1 MSMKINSYNIWTIGC
16 QMNEADSNKLAS
28 ALDQLG
34 LTKKENAE
42 EADLVVLN
50 SCVVRQ
56 SAEDKVSHRVSIS
69 QEFKKDRPDQML
81 VLMGCM
87 VGPQS
92 ENLRKRFPAVDM
104 FVRPQDF
111 DPLLRQIS
119 ETNDL
124 DIEGCIS
131 NYAQSDPGIS
141 CHVPIIKGC
150 DFMCSFCII
159 PYRRG
164 RQVSRTI
171 EDIVSEASILV
182 HRGVKE
188 ITLLGQTVDAYG
200 HDLDEN
206 VDLSDLLSHVNEV
219 EGLERIRFL
228 TSHPSFMS
236 EKIIKAIR
244 ELPKVCEHINLP
256 IQAGSDVVLER
267 MRRPYTND
275 HYRRLVDDIRNIVP
289 DVTISTDIIVGFPGE
304 SDQDFQ
310 DTMKI
315 VEDIQFSK
323 VHSAEYSNRPGTI
336 ASRQLKDD
344 IPIQVKRERRKMVDA
359 LQQTIQDTNN
369 RRSIGGHHAVLIEG
383 RRKQQWY
390 GRNRNDKLVY
400 TGMNTENLRNSIVE
414 IKIEDS
420 SPWSLTGSVTKTNLG

>member
-1 MSMKINSYNIWTIGC
+1 
-16 QMNEADSNKLAS
+16 
-28 ALDQLG
+28 
-34 LTKKENAE
+34 
-42 EADLVVLN
+42 
-50 SCVVRQ
+50 
-56 SAEDKVSHRVSIS
+56 
-69 QEFKKDRPDQML
+69 
-81 VLMGCM
+81 
-87 VGPQS
+87 
-92 ENLRKRFPAVDM
+92 
-104 FVRPQDF
+104 
-111 DPLLRQIS
+111 
-119 ETNDL
+119 
-124 DIEGCIS
+124 
-131 NYAQSDPGIS
+131 
-141 CHVPIIKGC
+141 
-150 DFMCSFCII
+150 MCSFCII

-171 EDIVSEASILV
+171 EDIVSEVSILV

-206 VDLSDLLSHVNEV
+206 VDLSDLLSHVNEID
-219 EGLERIRFL
+219 GLERIRFL

-304 SDQDFQ
+304 SDEDFQ

-315 VEDIQFSK
+315 VEDMQFSK

-369 RRSIGGHHAVLIEG
+369 RKSIGGHHAVLIEG

-400 TGMNTENLRNSIVE
+400 TGTNTENLRNSIVE

>member
-1 MSMKINSYNIWTIGC
+1 M
-16 QMNEADSNKLAS
+16 
-28 ALDQLG
+28 
-34 LTKKENAE
+34 
-42 EADLVVLN
+42 
-50 SCVVRQ
+50 
-56 SAEDKVSHRVSIS
+56 
-69 QEFKKDRPDQML
+69 
-81 VLMGCM
+81 
-87 VGPQS
+87 
-92 ENLRKRFPAVDM
+92 
-104 FVRPQDF
+104 
-111 DPLLRQIS
+111 
-119 ETNDL
+119 
-124 DIEGCIS
+124 
-131 NYAQSDPGIS
+131 
-141 CHVPIIKGC
+141 
-150 DFMCSFCII
+150 
-159 PYRRG
+159 
-164 RQVSRTI
+164 
-171 EDIVSEASILV
+171 V

-219 EGLERIRFL
+219 DGLERIRFL

-315 VEDIQFSK
+315 VEDMQFSK

-344 IPIQVKRERRKMVDA
+344 IPIQVKRERRKMIDA

-400 TGMNTENLRNSIVE
+400 TSTNTENLRNSIVE

>member
-1 MSMKINSYNIWTIGC
+1 
-16 QMNEADSNKLAS
+16 
-28 ALDQLG
+28 
-34 LTKKENAE
+34 
-42 EADLVVLN
+42 
-50 SCVVRQ
+50 
-56 SAEDKVSHRVSIS
+56 
-69 QEFKKDRPDQML
+69 
-81 VLMGCM
+81 
-87 VGPQS
+87 
-92 ENLRKRFPAVDM
+92 
-104 FVRPQDF
+104 
-111 DPLLRQIS
+111 
-119 ETNDL
+119 
-124 DIEGCIS
+124 
-131 NYAQSDPGIS
+131 
-141 CHVPIIKGC
+141 
-150 DFMCSFCII
+150 MCSFCII

-171 EDIVSEASILV
+171 EDIVSEVSILV

-206 VDLSDLLSHVNEV
+206 VDLSDLLSHVNQV

-236 EKIIKAIR
+236 EKIVKAIR

-304 SDQDFQ
+304 SDEDFQ

-315 VEDIQFSK
+315 VEDMQFSK

-369 RRSIGGHHAVLIEG
+369 RKSIGGHHAVLIEG

-400 TGMNTENLRNSIVE
+400 TGTNTENLRNSIVE

>member
-1 MSMKINSYNIWTIGC
+1 M
-16 QMNEADSNKLAS
+16 
-28 ALDQLG
+28 
-34 LTKKENAE
+34 
-42 EADLVVLN
+42 
-50 SCVVRQ
+50 
-56 SAEDKVSHRVSIS
+56 
-69 QEFKKDRPDQML
+69 
-81 VLMGCM
+81 
-87 VGPQS
+87 
-92 ENLRKRFPAVDM
+92 
-104 FVRPQDF
+104 
-111 DPLLRQIS
+111 
-119 ETNDL
+119 
-124 DIEGCIS
+124 
-131 NYAQSDPGIS
+131 
-141 CHVPIIKGC
+141 
-150 DFMCSFCII
+150 
-159 PYRRG
+159 
-164 RQVSRTI
+164 
-171 EDIVSEASILV
+171 
-182 HRGVKE
+182 
-188 ITLLGQTVDAYG
+188 LGQTVDAYG

-236 EKIIKAIR
+236 EKIVKAIR

-304 SDQDFQ
+304 SDEDFQ

-315 VEDIQFSK
+315 VEDMQFSK

-369 RRSIGGHHAVLIEG
+369 RKSIGGHHAVLIEG

-400 TGMNTENLRNSIVE
+400 TGTNTENLRNSIVE

>member
-1 MSMKINSYNIWTIGC
+1 
-16 QMNEADSNKLAS
+16 
-28 ALDQLG
+28 
-34 LTKKENAE
+34 
-42 EADLVVLN
+42 
-50 SCVVRQ
+50 
-56 SAEDKVSHRVSIS
+56 
-69 QEFKKDRPDQML
+69 
-81 VLMGCM
+81 
-87 VGPQS
+87 
-92 ENLRKRFPAVDM
+92 
-104 FVRPQDF
+104 
-111 DPLLRQIS
+111 
-119 ETNDL
+119 
-124 DIEGCIS
+124 
-131 NYAQSDPGIS
+131 
-141 CHVPIIKGC
+141 
-150 DFMCSFCII
+150 MCSFCII

-171 EDIVSEASILV
+171 EDIVSEVSILV

-236 EKIIKAIR
+236 EKIVKAIR

-304 SDQDFQ
+304 SDEDFQ

-315 VEDIQFSK
+315 VEDMQFSK

-369 RRSIGGHHAVLIEG
+369 RKSIGGHHAVLIEG

-400 TGMNTENLRNSIVE
+400 TGTNRENLRNSIVE

>member
-1 MSMKINSYNIWTIGC
+1 
-16 QMNEADSNKLAS
+16 
-28 ALDQLG
+28 
-34 LTKKENAE
+34 
-42 EADLVVLN
+42 
-50 SCVVRQ
+50 
-56 SAEDKVSHRVSIS
+56 
-69 QEFKKDRPDQML
+69 
-81 VLMGCM
+81 
-87 VGPQS
+87 
-92 ENLRKRFPAVDM
+92 
-104 FVRPQDF
+104 
-111 DPLLRQIS
+111 
-119 ETNDL
+119 
-124 DIEGCIS
+124 
-131 NYAQSDPGIS
+131 
-141 CHVPIIKGC
+141 
-150 DFMCSFCII
+150 MCSFCII

-171 EDIVSEASILV
+171 EDIVSEVSILV

-236 EKIIKAIR
+236 EKIVKAIR

-304 SDQDFQ
+304 SDEDFQ

-315 VEDIQFSK
+315 VEDMQFSK

-369 RRSIGGHHAVLIEG
+369 RKSIGGHHAVLIEG

-400 TGMNTENLRNSIVE
+400 TGTNTENLRNSIVE

>member
-1 MSMKINSYNIWTIGC
+1 MQISSYNIWTIGC
-16 QMNEADSNKLAS
+16 QMNEADSDKLAS

-34 LTKKENAE
+34 LTKKDNAE
-42 EADLVVLN
+42 DADLVVLN

-56 SAEDKVSHRVSIS
+56 SAEDKVSYRVSIS
-69 QEFKKDRPDQML
+69 QEFKKDRPEQML

-87 VGPQS
+87 VGPNS
-92 ENLRKRFPAVDM
+92 ENLQKRFPSVDM
-104 FVRPQDF
+104 FMRPQDF
-111 DPLLRQIS
+111 NPLLEQIA
-119 ETNDL
+119 ELNDVDL
-124 DIEGCIS
+124 EGCIS
-131 NYAQSDPGIS
+131 NYAHSNPGIS

-164 RQVSRTI
+164 RQESRTI
-171 EDIVSEASILV
+171 RDIVSEVSILV
-182 HRGVKE
+182 DRGVKE

-200 HDLDEN
+200 HDLNED
-206 VDLSDLLSHVNEV
+206 VDLADLLGHVNDIT
-219 EGLERIRFL
+219 GLERIRFL

-236 EKIIKAIR
+236 EKIIESIN

-256 IQAGSDVVLER
+256 IQAGNDVVLER

-275 HYRRLVDDIRNIVP
+275 HYRRLVEDIRKIVP
-289 DVTISTDIIVGFPGE
+289 SVTISTDIIVGFPGE
-304 SDQDFQ
+304 SDEQFQ
-310 DTMKI
+310 DTLKI
-315 VEDIQFSK
+315 VEDLEFSK

-344 IPIQVKRERRKMVDA
+344 IPVRIKRDRRKMIDA
-359 LQQTIQDTNN
+359 VQETIQEKNN
-369 RRSIGGHHAVLIEG
+369 RDSVGDLHSVLIEG
-383 RRKQQWY
+383 RRKEQWY

-400 TGMNTENLRNSIVE
+400 TSTNTKNLRNSIVE

>member
-1 MSMKINSYNIWTIGC
+1 
-16 QMNEADSNKLAS
+16 
-28 ALDQLG
+28 
-34 LTKKENAE
+34 
-42 EADLVVLN
+42 
-50 SCVVRQ
+50 
-56 SAEDKVSHRVSIS
+56 
-69 QEFKKDRPDQML
+69 
-81 VLMGCM
+81 
-87 VGPQS
+87 
-92 ENLRKRFPAVDM
+92 
-104 FVRPQDF
+104 
-111 DPLLRQIS
+111 
-119 ETNDL
+119 
-124 DIEGCIS
+124 
-131 NYAQSDPGIS
+131 
-141 CHVPIIKGC
+141 
-150 DFMCSFCII
+150 MCSFCII

-369 RRSIGGHHAVLIEG
+369 RRSIGAHHAVLIEG

-400 TGMNTENLRNSIVE
+400 TGTNKENLRNSIVE